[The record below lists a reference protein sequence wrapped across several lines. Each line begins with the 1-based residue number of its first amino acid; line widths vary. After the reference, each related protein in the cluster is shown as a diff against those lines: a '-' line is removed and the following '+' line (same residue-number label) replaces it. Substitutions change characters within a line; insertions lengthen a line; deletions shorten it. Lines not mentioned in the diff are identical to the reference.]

1 MNRYLSTVGL
11 YARSSL
17 YKILL
22 ITLVTALLAGF
33 LVYRYPMGELV
44 LDTNYDNP
52 ETGETTVLISH
63 YPQVD
68 QVIGSTCAPVVC
80 AVGFTVIVAVMSLTG
95 CGYGV
100 KTDYTVRRLRVRKKT
115 ACMLWAG
122 YHAAL
127 LLFFWAV
134 LALTLYGVMLLH
146 CQQVKVPDGYVLE
159 SGPQTIMLLCYTDT
173 FLHHLVPLQDVAMWG
188 LSVSSV
194 LAVAFT
200 TVLFSY
206 RQRHGSFSPLVLL
219 ALGGTIGSFFCSLGE
234 NTNFLLMLL
243 LLGVAGAS
251 FCILIGGDDNA
262 A

>member
-11 YARSSL
+11 YARSNL

-33 LVYRYPMGELV
+33 LVCRYPTPQEITKYYYDFDGNPV
-44 LDTNYDNP
+44 PYTYNTPYLDD
-52 ETGETTVLISH
+52 
-63 YPQVD
+63 
-68 QVIGSTCAPVVC
+68 VIGLSRAPVVC
-80 AVGFTVIVAVMSLTG
+80 AVGFTAIVAVMCLTG

-100 KTDYTVRRLRVRKKT
+100 KTDYTVRRLRVREKT
-115 ACMLWAG
+115 ACLLWAG

-134 LALTLYGVMLLH
+134 LALTLYGVLLH
-146 CQQVKVPDGYVLE
+146 SQGKVPEWYGQVG
-159 SGPQTIMLLCYTDT
+159 SQTMMMLCYTDT
-173 FLHHLVPLQDVAMWG
+173 FLHHLMPLQDPAMWG
-188 LSVSSV
+188 LSISSV
-194 LAVAFT
+194 LAVSFT

-219 ALGGTIGSFFCSLGE
+219 ALGGTIGSFFCGLMLSAAYL
-234 NTNFLLMLL
+234 LLMLL
-243 LLGVAGAS
+243 LLGVAGAA
-251 FCILIGGDDNA
+251 FCILMGGDDNA

>member
-33 LVYRYPMGELV
+33 LVYRYPAPQEITKYYEDFNGNQV
-44 LDTNYDNP
+44 PYTYDTPYLDD
-52 ETGETTVLISH
+52 
-63 YPQVD
+63 
-68 QVIGSTCAPVVC
+68 VIGLSRAPVVC
-80 AVGFTVIVAVMSLTG
+80 AVGFTAIVAVMCLTG

-100 KTDYTVRRLRVRKKT
+100 KTDYTVRRLRVREKT

-134 LALTLYGVMLLH
+134 LALTLYGVLLH
-146 CQQVKVPDGYVLE
+146 SQGKVPEWYGQVG
-159 SGPQTIMLLCYTDT
+159 SQTMMMLCYTDT
-173 FLHHLVPLQDVAMWG
+173 FLHHLFPLQDPAMWG
-188 LSVSSV
+188 SSVSSV

-219 ALGGTIGSFFCSLGE
+219 ALGGTIGSFFCGLMLS
-234 NTNFLLMLL
+234 TTYVLLTLL
-243 LLGVAGAS
+243 LLCVAGAA
-251 FCILIGGDDNA
+251 FCILMGGDDNA

>member
-1 MNRYLSTVGL
+1 MNRYLSTIGL
-11 YARSSL
+11 YARSNL

-22 ITLVTALLAGF
+22 ITLVTVLLAGV
-33 LVYRYPMGELV
+33 LVYYYPVGQEANAYYVDPDGNRMPYTYTEPY
-44 LDTNYDNP
+44 LD
-52 ETGETTVLISH
+52 G
-63 YPQVD
+63 
-68 QVIGSTCAPVVC
+68 VIGISRAPVVC
-80 AVGFTVIVAVMSLTG
+80 AVGFTAIVAVMCLTG

-100 KTDYTVRRLRVRKKT
+100 KTDYTVRRLRVREKT

-194 LAVAFT
+194 LAVAFVFLPPASRELQPAGT
-200 TVLFSY
+200 AGTGRHH
-206 RQRHGSFSPLVLL
+206 RQ
-219 ALGGTIGSFFCSLGE
+219 
-234 NTNFLLMLL
+234 LL
-243 LLGVAGAS
+243 LQPWGEYEFPADAASAGR
-251 FCILIGGDDNA
+251 GGRRVLHTDRR
-262 A
+262 

>member
-11 YARSSL
+11 YARSNL

-22 ITLVTALLAGF
+22 ITLVTALLAGV
-33 LVYRYPMGELV
+33 LVYRYPTPQEITKYYYDFDGNPV
-44 LDTNYDNP
+44 PYTYNTPYLDD
-52 ETGETTVLISH
+52 
-63 YPQVD
+63 
-68 QVIGSTCAPVVC
+68 VIGLSRAPVVC
-80 AVGFTVIVAVMSLTG
+80 AVGFTAIVAVMCLTG

-100 KTDYTVRRLRVRKKT
+100 KTDYTVRRLRVREKT
-115 ACMLWAG
+115 ACLLWAG
-122 YHAAL
+122 YHAAM

-134 LALTLYGVMLLH
+134 LALTLYGVLLH
-146 CQQVKVPDGYVLE
+146 SQGKVPEWYGQVG
-159 SGPQTIMLLCYTDT
+159 SQTMMMLCYTDT
-173 FLHHLVPLQDVAMWG
+173 FLHHLMPLQDPAMWG

-219 ALGGTIGSFFCSLGE
+219 ALGGTIGSFFCGLMLSAAYL
-234 NTNFLLMLL
+234 LLMLL
-243 LLGVAGAS
+243 LLGVAGAA

>member
-33 LVYRYPMGELV
+33 LVYRYPAPQEITKYYEDFNGNQV
-44 LDTNYDNP
+44 PYTYDTPYLDD
-52 ETGETTVLISH
+52 
-63 YPQVD
+63 
-68 QVIGSTCAPVVC
+68 VIGLSRAPVVC
-80 AVGFTVIVAVMSLTG
+80 AVGFTAIVAVMCLTG

-100 KTDYTVRRLRVRKKT
+100 KTDYTVRRLRVREKT

-134 LALTLYGVMLLH
+134 LALTLYGMMRLR
-146 CQQVKVPDGYVLE
+146 CGMEAPDWYGAE
-159 SGPQTIMLLCYTDT
+159 AGPQTMMMLCYTDT
-173 FLHHLVPLQDVAMWG
+173 FLHHLFPMQDPAMWG
-188 LSVSSV
+188 SSVSSV

-219 ALGGTIGSFFCSLGE
+219 ALGGTIGSFFCGLMLS
-234 NTNFLLMLL
+234 TTYVLLTLL
-243 LLGVAGAS
+243 LLGVAGAA
-251 FCILIGGDDNA
+251 FCILMGGDGDA

>member
-22 ITLVTALLAGF
+22 ITLVTALLAGA
-33 LVYRYPMGELV
+33 LVYYYPVGQEANAYYVDPDGNRMPYTYTEPY
-44 LDTNYDNP
+44 LD
-52 ETGETTVLISH
+52 G
-63 YPQVD
+63 
-68 QVIGSTCAPVVC
+68 VIGISRAPVVC
-80 AVGFTVIVAVMSLTG
+80 AVGFTAIVAVMCLTG

-100 KTDYTVRRLRVRKKT
+100 KTDYTVRRLRVREKT

-134 LALTLYGVMLLH
+134 LALTLYGVMLLRCH
-146 CQQVKVPDGYVLE
+146 VEMPDWYGAE
-159 SGPQTIMLLCYTDT
+159 AGPQTMMLLCYTDT
-173 FLHHLVPLQDVAMWG
+173 FLHHLIPLQDAAVWG
-188 LSVSSV
+188 LCISSV

-200 TVLFSY
+200 TVLFAY
-206 RQRHGSFSPLVLL
+206 RQRRGSFSLLVLL
-219 ALGGTIGSFFCSLGE
+219 ALAGTIGGFFCSLGE

-243 LLGVAGAS
+243 LLGVAGAA
-251 FCILIGGDDNA
+251 LVMLMGGDGDTA
-262 A
+262 

>member
-33 LVYRYPMGELV
+33 LVYRYPAPQEITKYYEDFNGNQV
-44 LDTNYDNP
+44 PYTYNTPYLDD
-52 ETGETTVLISH
+52 
-63 YPQVD
+63 
-68 QVIGSTCAPVVC
+68 VIGLSRAPVVC
-80 AVGFTVIVAVMSLTG
+80 AVGFTAIVAVMCLTG
-95 CGYGV
+95 CGYSV
-100 KTDYTVRRLRVRKKT
+100 KTDYTVRRLRVREKT

-134 LALTLYGVMLLH
+134 LALTLYGMMRLR
-146 CQQVKVPDGYVLE
+146 CGMEAPDWYGAE
-159 SGPQTIMLLCYTDT
+159 AGPQTMMMLCYTDT
-173 FLHHLVPLQDVAMWG
+173 FLHHLMPLQDPAMWG
-188 LSVSSV
+188 LSISSV

-219 ALGGTIGSFFCSLGE
+219 ALGGTIGSFFCGLMLS
-234 NTNFLLMLL
+234 TTYVLLTLL
-243 LLGVAGAS
+243 LLGVAGAA
-251 FCILIGGDDNA
+251 FCILMGGDDNA

>member
-33 LVYRYPMGELV
+33 LVYRYPTPQEITKYYYDFDGNPV
-44 LDTNYDNP
+44 PYTYNTPYLDD
-52 ETGETTVLISH
+52 
-63 YPQVD
+63 
-68 QVIGSTCAPVVC
+68 VIGFSRAPVVC
-80 AVGFTVIVAVMSLTG
+80 AVGFTAIVAVMCLTG

-100 KTDYTVRRLRVRKKT
+100 KTDYTVRRLRVREKT
-115 ACMLWAG
+115 ACLLWAG

-134 LALTLYGVMLLH
+134 LALTLYGVMLH
-146 CQQVKVPDGYVLE
+146 SQGKVPEWYGQVG
-159 SGPQTIMLLCYTDT
+159 SQTMMMLCYTDT
-173 FLHHLVPLQDVAMWG
+173 FLHHLMPLQDPAMWG
-188 LSVSSV
+188 LSISSV
-194 LAVAFT
+194 LAVSFT

-219 ALGGTIGSFFCSLGE
+219 ALGGTIGSFFCGLMLSAAYL
-234 NTNFLLMLL
+234 LLMLL
-243 LLGVAGAS
+243 LLGVAGAA
-251 FCILIGGDDNA
+251 FCILMGGDDNA
-262 A
+262 V

>member
-11 YARSSL
+11 YARSNL

-22 ITLVTALLAGF
+22 ITLVTALLAGV
-33 LVYRYPMGELV
+33 LVYRYPTPQEITKYYYDFDGNPV
-44 LDTNYDNP
+44 PYTYNTPYLDD
-52 ETGETTVLISH
+52 
-63 YPQVD
+63 
-68 QVIGSTCAPVVC
+68 VIGLSRAPVVC
-80 AVGFTVIVAVMSLTG
+80 AVGFTAIVAVMCLTG

-100 KTDYTVRRLRVRKKT
+100 KTDYTVRRLRVREKT
-115 ACMLWAG
+115 ACLLWAG

-134 LALTLYGVMLLH
+134 LALTLYGVLLH
-146 CQQVKVPDGYVLE
+146 SQGKVPEWYGQVG
-159 SGPQTIMLLCYTDT
+159 SQTMMMLCYTDT
-173 FLHHLVPLQDVAMWG
+173 FLHHLMPLQDPAMWG

-219 ALGGTIGSFFCSLGE
+219 ALGGTIGSFFCGLMLSAAYL
-234 NTNFLLMLL
+234 LLMLL
-243 LLGVAGAS
+243 LLGVAGAA

>member
-11 YARSSL
+11 YARLNL

-44 LDTNYDNP
+44 LDANYDNP

-100 KTDYTVRRLRVRKKT
+100 KTDYTVRRLRVREKP
-115 ACMLWAG
+115 ACLLWAG

-134 LALTLYGVMLLH
+134 LALTLYGVMLLR
-146 CQQVKVPDGYVLE
+146 CNVEMPDWYGAE
-159 SGPQTIMLLCYTDT
+159 AGPQTMMLLCYTDT
-173 FLHHLVPLQDVAMWG
+173 FLHHLIPLQDAAVWG
-188 LSVSSV
+188 LCISSV

-200 TVLFSY
+200 TVLFAY
-206 RQRHGSFSPLVLL
+206 RQRRGSFSLLVLL
-219 ALGGTIGSFFCSLGE
+219 ALGGTIGSFFCRLGE

-243 LLGVAGAS
+243 LLGVAGDA
-251 FCILIGGDDNA
+251 FVMLMGGDGDA

>member
-11 YARSSL
+11 YARSNL

-33 LVYRYPMGELV
+33 LVYRYPTPQEITKYYYDFDGNPV
-44 LDTNYDNP
+44 PYTYNTPYLDD
-52 ETGETTVLISH
+52 
-63 YPQVD
+63 
-68 QVIGSTCAPVVC
+68 VIGLSRAPVVC
-80 AVGFTVIVAVMSLTG
+80 AVGFTAIVAVMCLTG

-100 KTDYTVRRLRVRKKT
+100 KTDYTVRRLRVREKT

-134 LALTLYGVMLLH
+134 LALTLYGVLLH
-146 CQQVKVPDGYVLE
+146 SQGKVPEWYGQVG
-159 SGPQTIMLLCYTDT
+159 SQTMMMLCYTDT
-173 FLHHLVPLQDVAMWG
+173 FLHHLMPLQDPAMWG
-188 LSVSSV
+188 LSISSV
-194 LAVAFT
+194 LAVSFT

-206 RQRHGSFSPLVLL
+206 RQRHGSFSPLLLL
-219 ALGGTIGSFFCSLGE
+219 ALGGTIGSFFCGLMLSVAYL
-234 NTNFLLMLL
+234 LLMLL
-243 LLGVAGAS
+243 LLGVAGAA

>member
-1 MNRYLSTVGL
+1 MNRYLSAVGL
-11 YARSSL
+11 YVRSNL

-33 LVYRYPMGELV
+33 LVYRYPAGELV
-44 LDTNYDNP
+44 LDANYENP
-52 ETGETTVLISH
+52 ETGETTVLISR

-68 QVIGSTCAPVVC
+68 QVIGSTWAPAVC
-80 AVGFTVIVAVMSLTG
+80 AVGFAAIVAVMSLTG

-100 KTDYTVRRLRVRKKT
+100 KTDYTVRRLRVREKP
-115 ACMLWAG
+115 ACLLWAG

-134 LALTLYGVMLLH
+134 LALTLYGVMLLR
-146 CQQVKVPDGYVLE
+146 CQIEMPDWYGAEV
-159 SGPQTIMLLCYTDT
+159 GPQTMMLLCYTDT
-173 FLHHLVPLQDVAMWG
+173 FLHHLIPMQDAAVWG
-188 LSVSSV
+188 LCAASV
-194 LAVAFT
+194 LAVSLT

-206 RQRHGSFSPLVLL
+206 RQRRGGFSLLVLL
-219 ALGGTIGSFFCSLGE
+219 ALAGTIGGFFCRLGE

-243 LLGVAGAS
+243 LLGVAGAA
-251 FCILIGGDDNA
+251 FVMLVGGDDDA

>member
-22 ITLVTALLAGF
+22 ITLVTALLAGA
-33 LVYRYPMGELV
+33 LVYYYPVGQEANAYYVDPDGNRMPYTYTEPY
-44 LDTNYDNP
+44 LD
-52 ETGETTVLISH
+52 G
-63 YPQVD
+63 
-68 QVIGSTCAPVVC
+68 VIGISRAPVVC
-80 AVGFTVIVAVMSLTG
+80 AVGFTAIVAVMCLTG

-100 KTDYTVRRLRVRKKT
+100 KTDYTVRRLRVREKT

-134 LALTLYGVMLLH
+134 LALTLYGVMLLRCH
-146 CQQVKVPDGYVLE
+146 VEMPDWYGAE
-159 SGPQTIMLLCYTDT
+159 AGPQTMMLLCYTDT
-173 FLHHLVPLQDVAMWG
+173 FLHHLIPLQDAAVWG
-188 LSVSSV
+188 LCISSV

-200 TVLFSY
+200 TVLFAY
-206 RQRHGSFSPLVLL
+206 RQRRGSFSLLVLL
-219 ALGGTIGSFFCSLGE
+219 ALAGTIGGFFCSLGE

-243 LLGVAGAS
+243 LLGVAGAA
-251 FCILIGGDDNA
+251 LVMLMGGDDNA

>member
-11 YARSSL
+11 YARSNL

-33 LVYRYPMGELV
+33 LVYYYPVGQEANAYYVDPDGNRMPYTYTEPY
-44 LDTNYDNP
+44 LD
-52 ETGETTVLISH
+52 G
-63 YPQVD
+63 
-68 QVIGSTCAPVVC
+68 VIGISRAPVVC
-80 AVGFTVIVAVMSLTG
+80 AVGFTAIVAVMCLTG

-100 KTDYTVRRLRVRKKT
+100 KADYTVRRLRVREKT

-134 LALTLYGVMLLH
+134 LALTLYGVLLH
-146 CQQVKVPDGYVLE
+146 SQGKVPEWYGQV
-159 SGPQTIMLLCYTDT
+159 GPQTMMMLCYTDT
-173 FLHHLVPLQDVAMWG
+173 FLHHLMPLQDPAMWG
-188 LSVSSV
+188 LSISSV
-194 LAVAFT
+194 LAVSFT

-206 RQRHGSFSPLVLL
+206 RQRHGSFSPLLLL

-234 NTNFLLMLL
+234 NTNFLLMVL
-243 LLGVAGAS
+243 LLGVAGAA
-251 FCILIGGDDNA
+251 FCILMGGDDNA

>member
-11 YARSSL
+11 YARSNL

-33 LVYRYPMGELV
+33 LVYRYPTPQEITKYYYDFDGNPV
-44 LDTNYDNP
+44 PYTYNTPYLDD
-52 ETGETTVLISH
+52 
-63 YPQVD
+63 
-68 QVIGSTCAPVVC
+68 VIGLSRAPVVC
-80 AVGFTVIVAVMSLTG
+80 AVGFTAIVAVMCLTG

-100 KTDYTVRRLRVRKKT
+100 KTDYTVRRLRVREKT
-115 ACMLWAG
+115 ACLLWAG

-127 LLFFWAV
+127 LLLFWAV
-134 LALTLYGVMLLH
+134 LALTLYGVLLH
-146 CQQVKVPDGYVLE
+146 SQGKVPEWYGQVG
-159 SGPQTIMLLCYTDT
+159 SQTMMMLCYTDT

-188 LSVSSV
+188 LSISSV
-194 LAVAFT
+194 LAVSFT

-206 RQRHGSFSPLVLL
+206 RQRHGSFSPLLLL
-219 ALGGTIGSFFCSLGE
+219 ALGGTIGSFFCGLMLSAAYL
-234 NTNFLLMLL
+234 LLMLL
-243 LLGVAGAS
+243 LLGVAGAA

>member
-1 MNRYLSTVGL
+1 M
-11 YARSSL
+11 
-17 YKILL
+17 
-22 ITLVTALLAGF
+22 
-33 LVYRYPMGELV
+33 
-44 LDTNYDNP
+44 
-52 ETGETTVLISH
+52 
-63 YPQVD
+63 
-68 QVIGSTCAPVVC
+68 
-80 AVGFTVIVAVMSLTG
+80 
-95 CGYGV
+95 
-100 KTDYTVRRLRVRKKT
+100 
-115 ACMLWAG
+115 
-122 YHAAL
+122 
-127 LLFFWAV
+127 

-146 CQQVKVPDGYVLE
+146 CQQVKVPDGYGLE

-173 FLHHLVPLQDVAMWG
+173 FLHHLFPLQDVAMWG

-219 ALGGTIGSFFCSLGE
+219 ALGGTIGSFFGGLGE

-243 LLGVAGAS
+243 LLGVAGAA

>member
-11 YARSSL
+11 YARSNL

-33 LVYRYPMGELV
+33 LVYYYPVGQEANAYYVDPDGNRMPYTYTEPY
-44 LDTNYDNP
+44 LD
-52 ETGETTVLISH
+52 G
-63 YPQVD
+63 
-68 QVIGSTCAPVVC
+68 VIGISRAPVVC
-80 AVGFTVIVAVMSLTG
+80 AVGFTAIVAVMCLTG

-100 KTDYTVRRLRVRKKT
+100 KADYTVRRLRVREKT

-134 LALTLYGVMLLH
+134 LALTLYGVLLH
-146 CQQVKVPDGYVLE
+146 SQGKVPEWYGQVG
-159 SGPQTIMLLCYTDT
+159 SQTMMMLCYTDT

-243 LLGVAGAS
+243 LLGVAGAAS
-251 FCILIGGDDNA
+251 CILMGGDDTA

>member
-11 YARSSL
+11 YARLNL

-100 KTDYTVRRLRVRKKT
+100 KTDYTVRRLRVREKPT
-115 ACMLWAG
+115 CLLWAG

-134 LALTLYGVMLLH
+134 LALTLYGVMLLRCH
-146 CQQVKVPDGYVLE
+146 VEMPDWYGAEV
-159 SGPQTIMLLCYTDT
+159 GP
-173 FLHHLVPLQDVAMWG
+173 
-188 LSVSSV
+188 V
-194 LAVAFT
+194 LAA
-200 TVLFSY
+200 
-206 RQRHGSFSPLVLL
+206 GSS
-219 ALGGTIGSFFCSLGE
+219 
-234 NTNFLLMLL
+234 
-243 LLGVAGAS
+243 
-251 FCILIGGDDNA
+251 
-262 A
+262 

>member
-11 YARSSL
+11 YARSNL

-33 LVYRYPMGELV
+33 LVYRYPTPQEITKYYYDFDGNPV
-44 LDTNYDNP
+44 PYTYNTPYLDD
-52 ETGETTVLISH
+52 
-63 YPQVD
+63 
-68 QVIGSTCAPVVC
+68 VIGLSRAPVVC
-80 AVGFTVIVAVMSLTG
+80 AVGFTAIVAVMCLTG

-100 KTDYTVRRLRVRKKT
+100 KTDYTVRRLRVREKT
-115 ACMLWAG
+115 ACLLWAG

-134 LALTLYGVMLLH
+134 LALTLYGVLLH
-146 CQQVKVPDGYVLE
+146 SQGKVPEWYGQVG
-159 SGPQTIMLLCYTDT
+159 SQTMMMLCYTDT
-173 FLHHLVPLQDVAMWG
+173 FLHHLMPLQDPAMWG

-243 LLGVAGAS
+243 LLGVAGAA

>member
-33 LVYRYPMGELV
+33 LVYRYPTPQEITKYHYDFDGNPV
-44 LDTNYDNP
+44 PYTYNTPYLDD
-52 ETGETTVLISH
+52 
-63 YPQVD
+63 
-68 QVIGSTCAPVVC
+68 VIGLSRAPVVC
-80 AVGFTVIVAVMSLTG
+80 AVGFTAIVAVMCLTG

-100 KTDYTVRRLRVRKKT
+100 KTDYTVRRLRVREKT

-122 YHAAL
+122 YHTAM

-134 LALTLYGVMLLH
+134 LALTLYGVLLH
-146 CQQVKVPDGYVLE
+146 SQGKVPEWYGQV
-159 SGPQTIMLLCYTDT
+159 GPQTMMMLCYTDT
-173 FLHHLVPLQDVAMWG
+173 FLHHLMPLQDPAMWG
-188 LSVSSV
+188 LSISSV
-194 LAVAFT
+194 LAVSFT

-219 ALGGTIGSFFCSLGE
+219 ALGGTIGSFFCGLMLSAAY
-234 NTNFLLMLL
+234 FLLMLL
-243 LLGVAGAS
+243 LLGVAGAA
-251 FCILIGGDDNA
+251 FCILMGGDEDA

>member
-33 LVYRYPMGELV
+33 LVYRYPTPQEITEYHYDFDGNPV
-44 LDTNYDNP
+44 PYTYNTPYLDD
-52 ETGETTVLISH
+52 
-63 YPQVD
+63 
-68 QVIGSTCAPVVC
+68 VIGLSRAPVVC
-80 AVGFTVIVAVMSLTG
+80 AVGFTVIVAVMCLTG

-100 KTDYTVRRLRVRKKT
+100 KTDYTVRRLRVREKT
-115 ACMLWAG
+115 ACLLWAG
-122 YHAAL
+122 YHAAM

-243 LLGVAGAS
+243 LLGVAGAA

>member
-11 YARSSL
+11 YARSNL

-33 LVYRYPMGELV
+33 LVYRYPTPQEITKYYYDFDGNPV
-44 LDTNYDNP
+44 PYTYNTPYLDD
-52 ETGETTVLISH
+52 
-63 YPQVD
+63 
-68 QVIGSTCAPVVC
+68 VIGRSRAPVVC
-80 AVGFTVIVAVMSLTG
+80 AVGFTAIVAVMCLTG

-100 KTDYTVRRLRVRKKT
+100 KTDYTGRRLRVREKT
-115 ACMLWAG
+115 ACLLWAG

-134 LALTLYGVMLLH
+134 LALTLYGMMRLR
-146 CQQVKVPDGYVLE
+146 CGMEAPEWYGQV
-159 SGPQTIMLLCYTDT
+159 GPQTMMMLCYTDT
-173 FLHHLVPLQDVAMWG
+173 FLHHLFPLQDPAMWG
-188 LSVSSV
+188 LSISSV

-219 ALGGTIGSFFCSLGE
+219 ALGGTIGSFFCGLMLS
-234 NTNFLLMLL
+234 TTYVLLTLL
-243 LLGVAGAS
+243 LLGVAGAA
-251 FCILIGGDDNA
+251 FCILMGGDEDA

>member
-11 YARSSL
+11 YARSNL

-33 LVYRYPMGELV
+33 LVYRYPTPQEITKYYYDFDGNPV
-44 LDTNYDNP
+44 PYTYNTPYLDD
-52 ETGETTVLISH
+52 
-63 YPQVD
+63 
-68 QVIGSTCAPVVC
+68 VIGLSRAPVVC
-80 AVGFTVIVAVMSLTG
+80 AVGFTAIVAVMCLTG

-100 KTDYTVRRLRVRKKT
+100 KTDYTVRRLRVREKT
-115 ACMLWAG
+115 ACLLWAG
-122 YHAAL
+122 YHAAM

-134 LALTLYGVMLLH
+134 LALTLYGVLLH
-146 CQQVKVPDGYVLE
+146 SQGKVPEWYGQVG
-159 SGPQTIMLLCYTDT
+159 SQTMMMLCYTDT
-173 FLHHLVPLQDVAMWG
+173 FLHHLMPLQDPAMWG

-243 LLGVAGAS
+243 LLGVAGAA

>member
-11 YARSSL
+11 YARSNL

-33 LVYRYPMGELV
+33 LVYRYPTPQEITKYYYDFDGNPV
-44 LDTNYDNP
+44 PYTYNTPYLDD
-52 ETGETTVLISH
+52 
-63 YPQVD
+63 
-68 QVIGSTCAPVVC
+68 VIGLSRAPVVC
-80 AVGFTVIVAVMSLTG
+80 AVGFTAIVAVMCLTG

-100 KTDYTVRRLRVRKKT
+100 KTDYTVRRLRVREKT
-115 ACMLWAG
+115 ACLLWAG
-122 YHAAL
+122 YHAAM

-134 LALTLYGVMLLH
+134 LALTLYGVLLH
-146 CQQVKVPDGYVLE
+146 SQGKVPEWYGQVG
-159 SGPQTIMLLCYTDT
+159 SQTMMMLCYTDT

-206 RQRHGSFSPLVLL
+206 RQRHGSFSPLLLL
-219 ALGGTIGSFFCSLGE
+219 ALGGTIGSFFCSFGE

-243 LLGVAGAS
+243 LLGVAGAA

>member
-11 YARSSL
+11 YARSNL

-33 LVYRYPMGELV
+33 LVYYYPVGQEANAYYVDPDGNRMPYTYTEPY
-44 LDTNYDNP
+44 LD
-52 ETGETTVLISH
+52 G
-63 YPQVD
+63 
-68 QVIGSTCAPVVC
+68 VIGISRAPVVC
-80 AVGFTVIVAVMSLTG
+80 AVGFTAIVAVMCLTG

-100 KTDYTVRRLRVRKKT
+100 KADYTVRRLRVREKT

-134 LALTLYGVMLLH
+134 LALTLYGVLLH
-146 CQQVKVPDGYVLE
+146 SQGKVPEWYGQVG
-159 SGPQTIMLLCYTDT
+159 SQTMMMLCYTDT

>member
-33 LVYRYPMGELV
+33 LVYRYPTPQEITKYYYDFDGNPV
-44 LDTNYDNP
+44 PYTYNTPYLDD
-52 ETGETTVLISH
+52 
-63 YPQVD
+63 
-68 QVIGSTCAPVVC
+68 VIGFSRAPVVC
-80 AVGFTVIVAVMSLTG
+80 AVGFTAIVAVMCLTG

-100 KTDYTVRRLRVRKKT
+100 KTDYTVRRLRVREKT
-115 ACMLWAG
+115 ACLLWAG

-134 LALTLYGVMLLH
+134 LALTLYGVLLH
-146 CQQVKVPDGYVLE
+146 SQGKVPEWYGQV
-159 SGPQTIMLLCYTDT
+159 GPQTMMMLCYTDT
-173 FLHHLVPLQDVAMWG
+173 FLHHLMPLQDPAMWG
-188 LSVSSV
+188 LSISSV
-194 LAVAFT
+194 LAVSFT

-206 RQRHGSFSPLVLL
+206 RQRHGSFSPLLLL
-219 ALGGTIGSFFCSLGE
+219 ALGGTIGSFFCGLMLSAAYL
-234 NTNFLLMLL
+234 LLMLL
-243 LLGVAGAS
+243 LLGVAGAA
-251 FCILIGGDDNA
+251 FCILMGGDDNA

>member
-33 LVYRYPMGELV
+33 LVYRYPTPQEITEYHYDFDGNPV
-44 LDTNYDNP
+44 PYTYNTPYLDD
-52 ETGETTVLISH
+52 
-63 YPQVD
+63 
-68 QVIGSTCAPVVC
+68 VIGLSRAPVVC
-80 AVGFTVIVAVMSLTG
+80 AVGFTAIVAVMCLTG

-100 KTDYTVRRLRVRKKT
+100 KTDYTVRRLRVREKT

-134 LALTLYGVMLLH
+134 LALTLYGVLLH
-146 CQQVKVPDGYVLE
+146 SQGKVPEWYGQVG
-159 SGPQTIMLLCYTDT
+159 SQTMMMLCYTDT

-243 LLGVAGAS
+243 LLGVAGAA